1 LGYAQY
7 APTERYLYSR
17 EQLMDI
23 MCKAL
28 GGRMAELLIFG
39 KISTGAQDDL
49 ERVTAM
55 AYDQVEISSFH

>member
-1 LGYAQY
+1 
-7 APTERYLYSR
+7 
-17 EQLMDI
+17 MDI